1 MRIELYSKYYN
12 PKTKCYCL
20 PILKNEIIAVI
31 ETRAPEKTTLDREF
45 YGDYYPDFKRA
56 YDSHLFN
63 IREVRSFCDNHP
75 RAKKIVVSM
84 SNEEHLSVCVSANY
98 QTSLAQEHRAK
109 MLFRD
114 LQAYRKAVQACLGVV
129 FKEEYFDRFLDQA
142 RAEIAEDPREMYTQG
157 TRDSRR
163 KKADDPLPD
172 DEELNELYSELFKN
186 EEAR

>member
-20 PILKNEIIAVI
+20 PILKNEIMTVI
-31 ETRAPEKTTLDREF
+31 ETKEPKRSTLDREF
-45 YGDYYPDFKRA
+45 FGNYYPDFVRA
-56 YDSHLFN
+56 YDAHLFN
-63 IREVRSFCDNHP
+63 TREVRNFCANHP
-75 RAKKIVVSM
+75 RAKKVVVFM
-84 SNEEHLSVCVSANY
+84 SNEEHLAICVSANY
-98 QTSLAQEHRAK
+98 QMYCAQEHRAK

-114 LQAYRKAVQACLGVV
+114 VQAYRKAVQACLGVV

-163 KKADDPLPD
+163 RKADDPLPD
-172 DEELNELYSELFKN
+172 DETLNKLYKEVFSG
-186 EEAR
+186 